1 MKKIRLGIVGYGNL
15 GRGVQYA
22 ASQSGDME
30 VVAVFTRRDP
40 ADVSTVLPVRVEA
53 YGAMKE
59 YEGKIDVMILCGG
72 SATDL
77 PEQSAEVV
85 RLFDTVDSFDT
96 HAKVPEYFARLDAAG
111 KESGHLG
118 AMSIGWDPGLF
129 SLSRI
134 YFDSILP
141 DGGTYTFWGKGV
153 SQGHSDAI
161 RRIRGVKDA
170 RQYTVPVES
179 ALERVRSGENPQLT
193 TREKHTRECYVV
205 AEEGADLA
213 RIERE
218 IKEMPNYFADYD
230 TTVHFISEEEMK
242 RDHSRLPHG
251 GFVLRSGKSAA
262 GNKFLAEFSLKLESN
277 PEFTSCV
284 LVAFARAVYRLHA
297 EGKCGAVTAFDVAP
311 KYLSPLSEEEQRK
324 NLL

>member
-22 ASQSGDME
+22 AAQNEDME

-40 ADVSTVLPVRVEA
+40 ATLNTVFPVRVERFD
-53 YGAMKE
+53 AME
-59 YEGKIDVMILCGG
+59 QYVGKIDVMILCGG

-77 PEQSAEVV
+77 PVQSKEVV
-85 RLFDTVDSFDT
+85 RLFNTVDSFDT
-96 HAKVPEYFARLDAAG
+96 HARIPEYFAALDAAG
-111 KESGHLG
+111 KESGRLG

-129 SLSRI
+129 SLARI
-134 YFDSILP
+134 YFGACLP
-141 DGGTYTFWGKGV
+141 EGSTYTFWGKGV

-161 RRIRGVKDA
+161 RRVAGVKDA

-179 ALERVRSGENPQLT
+179 ALARVRSGENPQLS

-230 TTVHFISEEEMK
+230 TTVHFISEEELR
-242 RDHSRLPHG
+242 RDHGGIPHG
-251 GFVLRSGKSAA
+251 GLVLRSGTSAA
-262 GNKFLAEFSLKLESN
+262 GSKFLSEFSLRLESN
-277 PEFTSCV
+277 PEFTSSV
-284 LVAFARAVYRLHA
+284 LVAFARAVFRLRA
-297 EGKCGAVTAFDVAP
+297 EGKTGAVTAFDVAP
-311 KYLSPLSEEEQRK
+311 KYLSPLSEAEQRK
-324 NLL
+324 QLL

>member
-193 TREKHTRECYVV
+193 TR
-205 AEEGADLA
+205 
-213 RIERE
+213 
-218 IKEMPNYFADYD
+218 
-230 TTVHFISEEEMK
+230 
-242 RDHSRLPHG
+242 
-251 GFVLRSGKSAA
+251 
-262 GNKFLAEFSLKLESN
+262 
-277 PEFTSCV
+277 
-284 LVAFARAVYRLHA
+284 
-297 EGKCGAVTAFDVAP
+297 
-311 KYLSPLSEEEQRK
+311 
-324 NLL
+324 